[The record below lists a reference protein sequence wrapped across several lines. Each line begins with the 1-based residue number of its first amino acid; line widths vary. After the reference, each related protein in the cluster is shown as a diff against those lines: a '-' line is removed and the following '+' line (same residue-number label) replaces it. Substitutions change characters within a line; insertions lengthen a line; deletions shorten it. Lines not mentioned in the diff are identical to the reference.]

1 MKAIKN
7 HSRNI
12 LFLVSLILFA
22 SAAVVMF
29 YPFTNE
35 RQKEIVIGVSLVLA
49 AVLCFIS
56 FSINRRIYFRPGW
69 LLQTSF
75 FMIVFGM
82 LIFFLPVI
90 DLELNVTLFAF
101 LAIFIASAQFCASIQ
116 LSALEIKRW
125 WWVLI
130 FSIINILAGIYFIK
144 LCSVLNVSQ
153 YPSVSVYLAFLAI
166 CFAFEP
172 MVYGKRK

>member
-1 MKAIKN
+1 MKLLNN

-12 LFLVSLILFA
+12 MLLVSLILI
-22 SAAVVMF
+22 AAAAIVIF
-29 YPFTNE
+29 YPFSNE
-35 RQKEIVIGVSLVLA
+35 RQKEIVIGAAFVLA
-49 AVLCFIS
+49 SLLCFIS

-69 LLQTSF
+69 LLQTAF
-75 FMIVFGM
+75 FLIIFGL
-82 LIFFLPVI
+82 LIFFLPLI
-90 DLELNVTLFAF
+90 DFELNVTVFAF
-101 LAIFIASAQFCASIQ
+101 LALFIASAQFCASIQ

-130 FSIINILAGIYFIK
+130 FSIINLLFGVYFLK
-144 LCSVLNVSQ
+144 LCSVLNVSE
-153 YPSVSVYLAFLAI
+153 YPSVSVYMVFLAV